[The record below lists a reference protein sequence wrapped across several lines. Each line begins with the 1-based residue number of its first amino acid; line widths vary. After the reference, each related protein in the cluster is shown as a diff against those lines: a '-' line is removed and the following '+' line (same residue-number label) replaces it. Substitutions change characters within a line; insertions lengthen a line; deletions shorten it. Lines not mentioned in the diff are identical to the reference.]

1 MESGAGGASTSLS
14 RNEIYGM
21 VVNSGDGD
29 RQYLCCTSGRGGV
42 FNICITNASDV
53 WSTEFTSEKLSEHRR
68 QHGVTSTEEYKTK
81 LRKALQGVSASLLV
95 EGSTATLQLGKDDDP
110 RGLTFH
116 LIKLPDAETRLELQA
131 VLFGMAGRVGV
142 LEQRLER
149 EGAATASPVKSQQR
163 STAADFEPRMH
174 TTGGGRTSAAVKKRL
189 PGASLI
195 NPGSKRKV
203 KATGVAFEDSEE
215 MKQ

>member
-1 MESGAGGASTSLS
+1 MESGAGDACTSLS
-14 RNEIYGM
+14 RNELYGI
-21 VVNSGDGD
+21 VVNSGDRD
-29 RQYLCCTSGRGGV
+29 QYLCCTSGRGGA

-68 QHGVTSTEEYKTK
+68 QHGVTSIEEYKTK

-95 EGSTATLQLGKDDDP
+95 EGSTATLRLGRDDDP

-116 LIKLPDAETRLELQA
+116 LIKLPDAEARLELQA

-203 KATGVAFEDSEE
+203 KATGVAFEDGEE

>member
-1 MESGAGGASTSLS
+1 MPAHHCPEMNYTASSLTAAI
-14 RNEIYGM
+14 E
-21 VVNSGDGD
+21 
-29 RQYLCCTSGRGGV
+29 
-42 FNICITNASDV
+42 
-53 WSTEFTSEKLSEHRR
+53 
-68 QHGVTSTEEYKTK
+68 TSTCAVQAAEEARSIYALQTLQTCGAQSLPAKSC
-81 LRKALQGVSASLLV
+81 LNMKALQGVSASLLV
-95 EGSTATLQLGKDDDP
+95 EGSTATLRLGRDDDP

-116 LIKLPDAETRLELQA
+116 LIKLPDAEARLELQA

-149 EGAATASPVKSQQR
+149 EGAATASPVKGQQR

-203 KATGVAFEDSEE
+203 KATGVAFEDGEE

>member
-1 MESGAGGASTSLS
+1 MESGAGDACTSLS
-14 RNEIYGM
+14 RNEIYGI
-21 VVNSGDGD
+21 VVNSGDRD
-29 RQYLCCTSGRGGV
+29 QYLCCTSGRGGA
-42 FNICITNASDV
+42 FNV
-53 WSTEFTSEKLSEHRR
+53 W
-68 QHGVTSTEEYKTK
+68 
-81 LRKALQGVSASLLV
+81 KALQGVSASLLV
-95 EGSTATLQLGKDDDP
+95 EGSTATLRLGRDDDP

-116 LIKLPDAETRLELQA
+116 LIKLPDAKARLELQA

-149 EGAATASPVKSQQR
+149 EGAATTSPVKSQQR
-163 STAADFEPRMH
+163 ATAADFEPRMH
-174 TTGGGRTSAAVKKRL
+174 ATGGGRTSAAVKKRL